1 MRLQT
6 SPVNYPRTIRPD
18 SNTLLTSARAGKTYP
33 AGFIP
38 VLPEDQ
44 VNTTR
49 IGFNIHMDET
59 AKVLANAVH
68 VRAHA
73 YFVSMAALDRFGGSM
88 DQVAY
93 AWAGKAGAPNLM
105 EYTSFVQA
113 THGEFYEAVGIHHK
127 VSDAV
132 NSMYVEA
139 YNKIINYRRQQVSIT
154 LPTRLVT
161 NHTIARALWG
171 QTAIARIVPTFDA
184 ALEQGQVPLALTNS
198 QLSLVSAKAGNGGG
212 VIAAASSQ
220 TPVSGTG
227 YFPAAL
233 GSEITS
239 DFTADTYTWD
249 NIYAELGADS
259 IGLTLASLEAA
270 KKTQAFARM
279 REKFAGNDNEMI
291 DLLMRGLRIPS
302 AAFKDPILLG
312 AGKATFGISQR
323 YATDAANL
331 DTYVTNGQANVQFD
345 IRMPQQP
352 TGGVIVV
359 TYEIVPEPVF
369 DRMADMFLSETADT
383 LPNALR
389 DTLDVQKVDIVPNRY
404 IDALHGTPSGTFGYQ
419 PMNARWARNHT
430 RIGGRFM
437 RTATANPSDEDQQ
450 NIWGVIVTD
459 PVLDEDAFLV
469 PTDLSH
475 HVFLDTVADPFKV
488 ICNWNASIEG
498 ITQFGPALYEAS
510 GDYDAVA
517 AEVDTTIVDPS
528 A

>member
-1 MRLQT
+1 LEANKLFTELQ
-6 SPVNYPRTIRPD
+6 S
-18 SNTLLTSARAGKTYP
+18 
-33 AGFIP
+33 
-38 VLPEDQ
+38 
-44 VNTTR
+44 
-49 IGFNIHMDET
+49 
-59 AKVLANAVH
+59 
-68 VRAHA
+68 
-73 YFVSMAALDRFGGSM
+73 
-88 DQVAY
+88 
-93 AWAGKAGAPNLM
+93 
-105 EYTSFVQA
+105 
-113 THGEFYEAVGIHHK
+113 
-127 VSDAV
+127 
-132 NSMYVEA
+132 
-139 YNKIINYRRQQVSIT
+139 
-154 LPTRLVT
+154 
-161 NHTIARALWG
+161 
-171 QTAIARIVPTFDA
+171 
-184 ALEQGQVPLALTNS
+184 
-198 QLSLVSAKAGNGGG
+198 
-212 VIAAASSQ
+212 
-220 TPVSGTG
+220 
-227 YFPAAL
+227 
-233 GSEITS
+233 
-239 DFTADTYTWD
+239 
-249 NIYAELGADS
+249 DS

-279 REKFAGNDNEMI
+279 REKFAGNDDEMI

-369 DRMADMFLSETADT
+369 DRMADMFLAETADT
-383 LPNALR
+383 MPNALR

-404 IDALHGTPSGTFGYQ
+404 IDALHTTGGGTFGYQ

-437 RTATANPSDEDQQ
+437 RTSVANPSDEDQQ

-475 HVFLDTVADPFKV
+475 HVFLDTLADPFKV

-528 A
+528 